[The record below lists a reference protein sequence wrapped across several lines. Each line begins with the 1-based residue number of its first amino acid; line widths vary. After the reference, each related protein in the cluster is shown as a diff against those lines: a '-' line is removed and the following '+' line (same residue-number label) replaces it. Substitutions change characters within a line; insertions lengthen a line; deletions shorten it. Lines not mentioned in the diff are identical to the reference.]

1 MKFVTI
7 TPVYYNS
14 TLNKYE
20 EATSKI
26 LVAVDSIALVY
37 EPTKIQK
44 QPYFTI
50 WFKDMN
56 HQNTIKTFDHVIDK
70 LLERR

>member
-1 MKFVTI
+1 MKFITI

-20 EATSKI
+20 ETTSKI

-37 EPTKIQK
+37 EPTKIQ
-44 QPYFTI
+44 PYFTI
-50 WFKDMN
+50 LFKDMSY
-56 HQNTIKTFDHVIDK
+56 QNTIKTFDHVIDK
-70 LLERR
+70 LLKRR